1 MDTVWLK
8 REIRELGFCGGSF
21 ELRSGAAGAGG
32 TVALGELVH
41 TTGGVDE
48 ALLTGEVRMAGGAD
62 TDTEVLHGGDRVID
76 GAAGAGDRRF
86 EGLRMDVSFHDGVS
100 HVTGRGAE
108 CCFRRGVGRGW

>member
-8 REIRELGFCGGSF
+8 REIRELGFGGSRSGSF
-21 ELRSGAAGAGG
+21 ELRSRAASAGG

-62 TDTEVLHGGDRVID
+62 TDTQVLHSGHRVID

-86 EGLRMDVSFHDGVS
+86 SGLRMDVFFHGDE
-100 HVTGRGAE
+100 VT
-108 CCFRRGVGRGW
+108 